1 MATAAQAAA
10 SRANGAL
17 SHGPTS
23 EEGTATSSLNALKTG
38 LTGRTVLLPSED
50 AALYEA
56 HLAQFRE
63 QYQPVG
69 DQELALVQ
77 SLADTWWRIARI
89 PSLEMGIYA
98 LGRLEF
104 ADLFPD
110 HEEGARKILIDAKVF
125 LAYRRQL
132 VSLGIQ
138 EGRLRRQAEKALA
151 ALKALQQPR
160 IQASQASLNE
170 AAKLYINA
178 VRSGRQQEY
187 DPEALGF
194 EFTIEQIELRALDL
208 QPDLFHDW
216 ACRTAEPVSCGAAL
230 QVGQALP
237 PAKIASLLWP
247 AAFAEVAP
255 AALPPVLLRQPSR
268 QMPFLSIWRH
278 AIISCDGRLRRAG
291 PPAQSGAEVCY
302 RDHRR
307 RARLDSQ
314 L

>member
-10 SRANGAL
+10 SRINGAL

-23 EEGTATSSLNALKTG
+23 EEGKANSSLNALKTG

-77 SLADTWWRIARI
+77 SLADTYWRIARI

-110 HEEGARKILIDAKVF
+110 YEEGARKILIEAKVF
-125 LAYRRQL
+125 LAYQRQL
-132 VSLGIQ
+132 VNLGIQ
-138 EGRLRRQAEKALA
+138 EGRLRRQAEKDLA
-151 ALKALQQPR
+151 ALQGLQQPR
-160 IQASQASLNE
+160 IQATQAHLNE
-170 AAKLYINA
+170 AARLYINA
-178 VRSGRQQEY
+178 VHQNRQQEY

-208 QPDLFHDW
+208 QPDLW
-216 ACRTAEPVSCGAAL
+216 AVEQE
-230 QVGQALP
+230 QVQA
-237 PAKIASLLWP
+237 I
-247 AAFAEVAP
+247 
-255 AALPPVLLRQPSR
+255 
-268 QMPFLSIWRH
+268 LSI
-278 AIISCDGRLRRAG
+278 ADPLS
-291 PPAQSGAEVCY
+291 
-302 RDHRR
+302 
-307 RARLDSQ
+307 
-314 L
+314 